1 MKLRLH
7 LFFRLGLFWLSYFIL
22 MRIFFLFYN
31 HQLAF
36 DLPFNLWIGA
46 FAHGFRLDLSL
57 TGYILAVSGLFISLS
72 IPFPQQLTRLSLKII
87 NLTLLVIFTI
97 IAVSDFELYRN
108 WGFRMDTTPLLYI
121 SKPKEAL
128 ASLEVWLVLALLA
141 TMAGLFLGFLF
152 YWRAFVSKKIDQLHA
167 SKWWWCPVFL
177 FITASMI
184 IPVRG
189 GVGIAPI
196 NTGAAYFSNERF
208 ANHAALNV
216 LWNLGY
222 ELSRMDDSK
231 RDYNFV
237 DDEKATEE
245 FSWLASESI
254 NSKKVLRSEHPNI
267 VLIILES
274 FTSKL
279 IEPLGGKAHITPHFN
294 RYAEKGI
301 LFTRFYAN
309 ASRSDKGIAAILSGY
324 PAHPTASVIKYTRKT
339 EQLPSLAKD
348 LARKGYNSSFYY
360 GGDIDFAN
368 MRSYVINCGFEQLV
382 TMKDFDPQY
391 YNSKWGVHDHVMFER
406 LLADI
411 EKDTSRFFK
420 VLFTLSS
427 HEPFDV
433 PMETVVQGNSRPQKF
448 MNSIVYTDRH
458 LGRFLDNMAMSPAW
472 DNSLIILIADHGSPR
487 PGNSASHEPEKFQIP
502 MLWTGGALK
511 DTLKYHHTASQKDL
525 AKTLLSQLKVEN
537 DHYPFSLNLFA
548 DSLQHY
554 AYYAFNEG
562 FGFITDSSAT
572 VYGHDR
578 KAAIIEKPGKNE
590 KELELGKVFLQIH
603 SHDFVQK

>member
-1 MKLRLH
+1 MKLRLY
-7 LFFRLGLFWLSYFIL
+7 LFLRIALFWLSYFIL
-22 MRIFFLFYN
+22 MRVFFMLYN

-36 DLPFNLWIGA
+36 DLRLSSWVGA
-46 FAHGFRLDLSL
+46 FTHGFRLDLSL

-72 IPFPQQLTRLSLKII
+72 VPFPQQLTRLSLKIL
-87 NLTLLVIFTI
+87 NLMLLAIFTI

-108 WGFRMDTTPLLYI
+108 WGFRMDTTPLIYI

-128 ASLEVWLVLALLA
+128 ASLEVWLILALIV
-141 TMAGLFLGFLF
+141 TMAGLFIGFFF
-152 YWRAFVSKKIDQLHA
+152 YWKAFVARKIDQMRA
-167 SKWWWCPVFL
+167 SGWWWSPVFL
-177 FITASMI
+177 ILTASMI

-196 NTGAAYFSNERF
+196 NTGAAYFSNDRF

-216 LWNLGY
+216 VWNLGY

-237 DDEKATEE
+237 DDEKAEKA
-245 FSWLASESI
+245 FSRLASESTGF
-254 NSKKVLRSEHPNI
+254 KKVLKSDHPNI

-279 IEPLGGKAHITPHFN
+279 IEPLGGKPNITPHFN

-301 LFTRFYAN
+301 LFTHFYAN

-324 PAHPTASVIKYTRKT
+324 PAHPTASVIKYAHKT
-339 EQLPSLAKD
+339 EKLPSIAQD
-348 LARKGYNSSFYY
+348 LKRKGYSSSFYY

-368 MRSYVINCGFEQLV
+368 MRSYFINCGFEHLI
-382 TMKDFDPQY
+382 TMDDFDSQY

-406 LLADI
+406 LYKDI
-411 EKDTSRFFK
+411 ETDTSRFFK

-433 PMETVVQGNSRPQKF
+433 PMETVVKGNTRPEKF
-448 MNSIVYTDRH
+448 MNSIVYTDRY
-458 LGRFLDNMAMSPAW
+458 LGWFLDKMALLPQW
-472 DNSLIILIADHGSPR
+472 ENTLIILIADHGSPR

-511 DTLKYHHTASQKDL
+511 DTLKFHHTASQKDL
-525 AKTLLSQLKVEN
+525 ARTLLSQINLET
-537 DHYPFSLNLFA
+537 DPYPFSLNLFA
-548 DSLQHY
+548 DTLHHY

-562 FGFITDSSAT
+562 FGFVTDSSTT

-578 KAAIIEKPGKNE
+578 KSAIIAKPGKNQ
-590 KELELGKVFLQIH
+590 KELEMGKIFLQIH